1 MVAIQA
7 KKDPSEMDSVLTSQK
22 HGQLIIIGGAEDK
35 ENECTIL
42 REFIR
47 RSGGR
52 RAKIVVMTAAT
63 SLPGEVGAMYR
74 DIFERFEV
82 EQVDIVDT
90 ERREDASDSRNLEI
104 IEQATGVFF
113 SGGDQ
118 SRITDLLKDSPID
131 RILHERLKTGL
142 IIGGTS
148 AGAAMMSEIM
158 IVEGEG
164 ETHPRLETVTLEPGM
179 GFVSGVAIDQHFAQ
193 RGRLGRLV
201 SALVQQPSVLGI
213 GIDENTAII
222 VDGDRI
228 EVIGEGGVTIID
240 LAKISHTNV
249 DETLHDEALA
259 ICGAKL
265 HIIPDGY
272 YFDLQQR
279 VSLPTTKLN

>member
-7 KKDPSEMDSVLTSQK
+7 KKDASEVNLVVISQK
-22 HGQLIIIGGAEDK
+22 HGELIIIGGAEDK

-52 RAKIVVMTAAT
+52 RAKIAIMTAAT
-63 SLPGEVGAMYR
+63 SLPGEVGAMYKN
-74 DIFERFEV
+74 IFERFEV
-82 EQVDIVDT
+82 EQIDIVDT

-118 SRITDLLKDSPID
+118 SRITDLLKDTEID

-142 IIGGTS
+142 IIAGTS

-158 IVEGEG
+158 IVDGEA

-179 GFVSGVAIDQHFAQ
+179 GFLHQVAIDQHFAQ

-201 SALVQQPSVLGI
+201 SALVQQPAVLGI

-222 VDGDRI
+222 VNGDRI

-240 LAKISHTNV
+240 LANISHTNV

-279 VSLPTTKLN
+279 VSMPTRLD

>member
-7 KKDPSEMDSVLTSQK
+7 KKDDSEVNSVSIPQK
-22 HGQLIIIGGAEDK
+22 HGELIIIGGAEDK

-52 RAKIVVMTAAT
+52 RAKIAIMTAAT
-63 SLPGEVGAMYR
+63 SLPGEVGATYR
-74 DIFERFEV
+74 NIFERFEV
-82 EQVDIVDT
+82 EQVDIIDT

-118 SRITDLLKDSPID
+118 SRITDLLKDTEID
-131 RILHERLKTGL
+131 RILHERLKSGL
-142 IIGGTS
+142 IIAGTS

-158 IVEGEG
+158 IVEGEA

-179 GFVSGVAIDQHFAQ
+179 GFIHQVAIDQHFAQ

-201 SALVQQPSVLGI
+201 SALVQQPAVLGI

-222 VDGDRI
+222 VNGDRL

-240 LAKISHTNV
+240 LANISHTNV

-265 HIIPDGY
+265 HILPDGY

-279 VSLPTTKLN
+279 VSMPARHD

>member
-7 KKDPSEMDSVLTSQK
+7 KKDDSEVNSVSIPQK
-22 HGQLIIIGGAEDK
+22 HGELIIIGGAEDK

-52 RAKIVVMTAAT
+52 RAKIAIMTAAT

-74 DIFERFEV
+74 NIFERFEV
-82 EQVDIVDT
+82 EQVDIIDT

-118 SRITDLLKDSPID
+118 SRITDLLKDTEID
-131 RILHERLKTGL
+131 RILHERLKSGL
-142 IIGGTS
+142 IIAGTS

-158 IVEGEG
+158 IVEGEA

-179 GFVSGVAIDQHFAQ
+179 GFIHQVAIDQHFAQ

-201 SALVQQPSVLGI
+201 SALVQQPAVLGI

-222 VDGDRI
+222 VNGDRL

-240 LAKISHTNV
+240 LANISHTNV

-265 HIIPDGY
+265 HILPDGY

-279 VSLPTTKLN
+279 VSMPARHD